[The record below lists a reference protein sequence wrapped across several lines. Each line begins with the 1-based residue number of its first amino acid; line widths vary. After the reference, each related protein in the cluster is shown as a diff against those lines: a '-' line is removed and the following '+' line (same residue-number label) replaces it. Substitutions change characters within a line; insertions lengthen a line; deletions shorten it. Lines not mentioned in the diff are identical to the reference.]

1 MHKAFIDLLQLQF
14 LCIPLLAVLLLMFFD
29 ISLCLLDLLLF
40 LMDILIEGLCSL
52 IHLLSNHFDIR
63 FLSPVDIRLQQITFE
78 FQQGNVILQ
87 AQFLI
92 LQLSDGLHVECLKA
106 GNLMKHQVITFCD
119 EIGIHLLQALILL
132 LQLLLP
138 RADIQFVI
146 H

>member
-1 MHKAFIDLLQLQF
+1 MINTNGGSSFVLFHHIYFSINLYPIIIHQFHSLDPTEESLASIHQTRYHEIQL
-14 LCIPLLAVLLLMFFD
+14 
-29 ISLCLLDLLLF
+29 
-40 LMDILIEGLCSL
+40 
-52 IHLLSNHFDIR
+52 
-63 FLSPVDIRLQQITFE
+63 TFE
-78 FQQGNVILQ
+78 FQQGDVILQ

-92 LQLSDGLHVECLKA
+92 LQLSYGLHVECLKA
-106 GNLMKHQVITFCD
+106 GNLMQHQVITFCD